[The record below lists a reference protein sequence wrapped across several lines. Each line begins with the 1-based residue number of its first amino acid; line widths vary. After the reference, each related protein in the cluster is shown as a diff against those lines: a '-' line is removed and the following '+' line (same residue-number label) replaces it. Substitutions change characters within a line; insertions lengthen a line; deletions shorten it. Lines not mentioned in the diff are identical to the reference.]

1 MKITE
6 ILVAE
11 HRIFLNVF
19 EQIER
24 ALTGVATLSEA
35 RMLARIVK
43 GMLESHAST
52 ETELA
57 YLALD
62 HVLQDKG
69 QLDRLHEEHD
79 EIDTSLHLV
88 DLAGDA
94 ARARSLL
101 QTAIMASRRHFAE
114 IPMGPMG
121 SRPPS
126 PSMRSH
132 DFQKMGCPMAGD
144 RVEFRGA
151 WVCPAHQWI
160 ASVFG
165 RGGSFRTVNLSH

>member
-88 DLAGDA
+88 HLAGDA

-101 QTAIMASRRHFAE
+101 QTAIMASRRHFAFE
-114 IPMGPMG
+114 E
-121 SRPPS
+121 
-126 PSMRSH
+126 
-132 DFQKMGCPMAGD
+132 Q
-144 RVEFRGA
+144 
-151 WVCPAHQWI
+151 
-160 ASVFG
+160 SVFPLIEAALQPETLAG
-165 RGGSFRTVNLSH
+165 LATTWRQHLEAQPAAG

>member
-1 MKITE
+1 MVSVCVWKDPANFPRMKITE

-24 ALTGVATLSEA
+24 ALTSVTTLTEA
-35 RMLARIVK
+35 RMLARLVE
-43 GMLESHAST
+43 GLLESHAGT

-69 QLDRLHEEHD
+69 QLDRLHEEHH

-88 DLAGDA
+88 HLAGDV
-94 ARARSLL
+94 ARARLML
-101 QTAIMASRRHFAE
+101 QTAIWASRKHFAFE
-114 IPMGPMG
+114 
-121 SRPPS
+121 
-126 PSMRSH
+126 
-132 DFQKMGCPMAGD
+132 
-144 RVEFRGA
+144 EE
-151 WVCPAHQWI
+151 
-160 ASVFG
+160 SVFPLIESALLPETLAELATTWRQQLEAQPAAG
-165 RGGSFRTVNLSH
+165 